1 MKTLFLVRHAKSS
14 WDDTALPDQDRPLN
28 KRGERDAPRMGERL
42 AKRHIKADLILSSP
56 ARRALMTAK
65 VIAKSIDYKPKRI
78 VVEAQL
84 YPGAVDDLLKLVHSL
99 GKKQDRVMI
108 VGHNPALMELAHR
121 FSSEI
126 TRMPTCAVAE
136 FTFATKSWSLVD
148 NSSLA
153 TVALE
158 APKKSKKFSWS
169 NRLE

>member
-14 WDDTALPDQDRPLN
+14 WDDTALPDKDRPLN

-65 VIAKSIDYKPKRI
+65 VIAKSIDYKPNRI
-78 VVEAQL
+78 VVDAQL
-84 YPGAVDDLLKLVHSL
+84 YPGAVDDLLKLIHSL

-108 VGHNPALMELAHR
+108 VGHNPALTELAHR

-136 FTFATKSWSLVD
+136 FTFATKSWPLVD

-158 APKKSKKFSWS
+158 RPKKSKDPSSS